1 MPLVSVIMPSYNHEK
16 FISEAIESVLG
27 QTFVDFEL
35 IIVDDAS
42 TDRSQ
47 QIINEFSQKDKR
59 IKKIFHKKNL
69 GIAKTFN
76 ECIKNSGGKY
86 VAFIASDDV
95 WLIKKLEK
103 QIQILEKDENLV
115 VWGNQIIVDAESIPT
130 GETSSEKYQNAT
142 ANGYIFEEVVNS
154 WIAGSSMIL
163 KRKNIKDIK
172 FNESL
177 KYLND
182 SQFYLDTAYN
192 YEYFFMEEPIAKY
205 RLHGD
210 NASFGDI
217 EDIKGWYHDSLL
229 LCIYIFQEYGNKLSY
244 KALKSIFYKTCIVPF
259 IIGTHNDL
267 LNKFNLIYP
276 IYTSLVFIFLS
287 TKNIPMIIKNK
298 NKKQV
303 GYI

>member
-1 MPLVSVIMPSYNHEK
+1 LPLISVIMPSYNHEK

-69 GIAKTFN
+69 GIAKTLN
-76 ECIKNSGGKY
+76 ECIKNSSGKY

-95 WLIKKLEK
+95 WLSKKLEK
-103 QIQILEKDENLV
+103 QIEIMEKDENLV
-115 VWGNQIIVDAESIPT
+115 VWCNQIIIDAETIPT
-130 GETSSEKYQNAT
+130 GEISSEKYKNAT
-142 ANGYIFEEVVNS
+142 SHGHIFEEVVNS
-154 WIAGSSMIL
+154 WIAGSSMLI
-163 KRKNIKDIK
+163 KRNNIKNIK
-172 FNESL
+172 FNENL

-182 SQFYLDTAYN
+182 SQFFLDTSYK
-192 YEYFFMEEPIAKY
+192 YKYFFMEEPLAKY

-229 LCIYIFQEYGNKLSY
+229 LCIYIFQEYGDKLSY
-244 KALKSIFYKTCIVPF
+244 IALKNIFYKTCIVPF

-276 IYTSLVFIFLS
+276 IVIPSVFISLVI
-287 TKNIPMIIKNK
+287 KNISMNIIKS
-298 NKKQV
+298 KKV
-303 GYI
+303 I

>member
-1 MPLVSVIMPSYNHEK
+1 MPSYNHEK

-47 QIINEFSQKDKR
+47 QIINEFTQKDKR
-59 IKKIFHKKNL
+59 IRKIFHKKNL
-69 GIAKTFN
+69 GIAKTLN
-76 ECIKNSGGKY
+76 ECIKYSSGKY

-95 WLIKKLEK
+95 WLRKKLEK
-103 QIQILEKDENLV
+103 QIQIMEKDENLV
-115 VWGNQIIVDAESIPT
+115 VWCNQIIIDAETIPT
-130 GETSSEKYQNAT
+130 GETSSEKYTNAT
-142 ANGYIFEEVVNS
+142 AHGYIFEEAVNS
-154 WIAGSSMIL
+154 WIAGSSMLI
-163 KRKNIKDIK
+163 KRDNIKNIK
-172 FNESL
+172 FNENL

-182 SQFYLDTAYN
+182 SQFFLDTAYK
-192 YEYFFMEEPIAKY
+192 YEYFFIKEPLAKY

-210 NASFGDI
+210 NASFGEI

-229 LCIYIFQEYGNKLSY
+229 LCIYIFQEYGDKLSY
-244 KALKSIFYKTCIVPF
+244 KALKNIFYKTCVVPF

-276 IYTSLVFIFLS
+276 IVIPSVFIFLGI
-287 TKNIPMIIKNK
+287 KNIPMIIK
-298 NKKQV
+298 KKQ
-303 GYI
+303 

>member
-1 MPLVSVIMPSYNHEK
+1 MALVSVIMPSYNHEK

-35 IIVDDAS
+35 IIVDDTS

-69 GIAKTFN
+69 GIAKTLN
-76 ECIKNSGGKY
+76 ECIKYSRGKY

-95 WLIKKLEK
+95 WLSKKLEK

-115 VWGNQIIVDAESIPT
+115 VWCNQIIIDAETIPT
-130 GETSSEKYQNAT
+130 GETSSEKYKNAT
-142 ANGYIFEEVVNS
+142 AHGYVFEEVVNS
-154 WIAGSSMIL
+154 WIAGSCML
-163 KRKNIKDIK
+163 VKLGNIKDIK
-172 FNESL
+172 FNENL

-182 SQFYLDTAYN
+182 SQFYLDTAYR
-192 YEYFFMEEPIAKY
+192 YEFYFMEEPLAKY

-210 NASFGDI
+210 NASLFGDI
-217 EDIKGWYHDSLL
+217 KDIKGWYHDSLL
-229 LCIYIFQEYGNKLSY
+229 LCMYIFEEYGDKLSY
-244 KALKSIFYKTCIVPF
+244 KALKNIFHKTCVIPF
-259 IIGTHNDL
+259 MIGTQGDP

-276 IYTSLVFIFLS
+276 IIIPSVFIFLAIQ
-287 TKNIPMIIKNK
+287 NIATRAIKR
-298 NKKQV
+298 
-303 GYI
+303 